1 MQRKERR
8 TLLAKAFFLFR
19 DSKMKICRCV
29 CDVVAFFFSPSL
41 KEFARIWL
49 VVVFLVVP
57 ASHSSGGSKGRFHHR
72 LTGGCSSGRPCCD
85 GLIGG
90 RRQPTGMSCPRASS
104 RIALR
109 SQIDL
114 DAVNPHTWPDG
125 WMSLKWGRI

>member
-1 MQRKERR
+1 MSVVDYNNSLCLPVYVVVINAEEGRR

-49 VVVFLVVP
+49 VVVFLVVS

-85 GLIGG
+85 AD
-90 RRQPTGMSCPRASS
+90 RRQEATDRNVVPACKLAHRTA
-104 RIALR
+104 
-109 SQIDL
+109 Q
-114 DAVNPHTWPDG
+114 PD
-125 WMSLKWGRI
+125 